1 MPLVGGAPTAATRPS
16 EIMACA
22 LCLGAIKRILKD
34 NKKEL
39 TKDMRLFIFGIGGTG
54 SRVLKSLVMLSAAG
68 VKPLDKDGRPLSDFE
83 IVPIIIDPHKGNED
97 LKRTE
102 RLLADYRLIR
112 RRLYGEARDV
122 NGFFATKISLLA
134 DLMSDGSIQLADSP
148 VCGMAAVEQSKF
160 RDFISYNT
168 MNEPNQALTSL
179 LFADYQLE
187 NKMRIGFVGSP
198 NIGSVALNQ
207 IKDSDEFKAFANVFN
222 QGDRVF
228 FVSSI
233 FGGTGAAG
241 FPILV
246 KNMRHAE
253 KLDVSNKDV
262 LRRAP
267 IGALTVLPYF
277 NIEHSEDSRINK
289 ADFVVKTQSAL
300 HYYNKTLTNDSRY
313 AVNALFYVGDQV
325 ISKPYNYDPGERG
338 QRNRAHLV
346 ELVGALA
353 PLRFAGI
360 DTNRMVDSQGYPLP
374 TMAFE
379 YGLDKDVQDVDFSAF
394 GSETRRLI
402 YKPLLK
408 FHLFFLFLRTG
419 LRSALGRGF
428 TEDAPK
434 ITSDF
439 MATEFYRV
447 LDGQFMRAYSEWI
460 IEMFD
465 NRRSVHIFNVGDLN
479 MNTVVTNVQTKKRSW
494 PLGRASISNDSFI
507 AEMNKLSRGATNYVK
522 GGEELKLFE
531 LFDRAASTLVDE
543 KYENIN

>member
-1 MPLVGGAPTAATRPS
+1 
-16 EIMACA
+16 
-22 LCLGAIKRILKD
+22 
-34 NKKEL
+34 
-39 TKDMRLFIFGIGGTG
+39 MRLFIFGIGGTG
-54 SRVLKSLVMLSAAG
+54 SRVLKSLIMLSAAG
-68 VKPLDKDGRPLSDFE
+68 VKPLDKDGKPLHDFE
-83 IVPIIIDPHKGNED
+83 IVPVIIDPHKSNED

-112 RRLYGEARDV
+112 RKLYGDATDV
-122 NGFFATKISLLA
+122 TGFFATKISLLSE
-134 DLMSDGSIQLADSP
+134 LMCDSSIQLADTP
-148 VCGMAAVEQSKF
+148 VCNLAAVEQSKF
-160 RDFISYNT
+160 REFISYNT

-207 IKDSDEFKAFANVFN
+207 IKDSDEFMAFANVFN
-222 QGDRVF
+222 QGDRIF

-246 KNMRHAE
+246 KNIRHAE
-253 KLDVSNKDV
+253 KLDVSNKDI

-277 NIEHSEDSRINK
+277 NIEHNEDSRINK

-313 AVNALFYVGDQV
+313 AINALFYVGDQV
-325 ISKPYNYDPGERG
+325 ISKPYNYDPGEKG

-346 ELVGALA
+346 ELVGAMA

-360 DTNRMVDSQGYPLP
+360 DTSRMVDAAGYPLP
-374 TMAFE
+374 SLAFE
-379 YGLDKDVQDVDFSAF
+379 YGLDKDVQDVTFSAL
-394 GSETRRLI
+394 GAETRRLL

-434 ITSDF
+434 ITTDF

-447 LDGQFMRAYSEWI
+447 LDGQFMRAYSEWL
-460 IEMFD
+460 IEMCD
-465 NRRSVHIFNVGDLN
+465 NRRSVHLFNIGDLD
-479 MNTVVTNVQTKKRSW
+479 MNTTVAGVQTKKRSW
-494 PLGRASISNDSFI
+494 PLGRATISVDTFI
-507 AEMNKLSRGATNYVK
+507 DRMNKLSRDASKYVK
-522 GGEELKLFE
+522 GAEELKLFD
-531 LFDRAASTLVDE
+531 LFDRAATALVDE

>member
-1 MPLVGGAPTAATRPS
+1 
-16 EIMACA
+16 
-22 LCLGAIKRILKD
+22 
-34 NKKEL
+34 
-39 TKDMRLFIFGIGGTG
+39 MRLFIFGIGGTG
-54 SRVLKSLVMLSAAG
+54 SRVLKSLIMLSAAG
-68 VKPLDKDGRPLSDFE
+68 VKPLDKDGKPLHDFE
-83 IVPIIIDPHKGNED
+83 IVPIIIDPHKSNED

-112 RRLYGEARDV
+112 RKLYGDATEV
-122 NGFFATKISLLA
+122 NGFFATKISLLSE
-134 DLMSDGSIQLADSP
+134 LMCDSSIQLADTS
-148 VCGMAAVEQSKF
+148 VCNLAAVEQSKF
-160 RDFISYNT
+160 REFISYNT

-222 QGDRVF
+222 QGDRIF

-246 KNMRHAE
+246 KNIRHAE
-253 KLDVSNKDV
+253 KLDVSNKDI

-277 NIEHSEDSRINK
+277 NIEHNEDSRINK

-313 AVNALFYVGDQV
+313 AINALFYVGDQV
-325 ISKPYNYDPGERG
+325 ISKPYNYDPGEKG

-346 ELVGALA
+346 ELVGAMA

-360 DTNRMVDSQGYPLP
+360 DTSRMVDAAGYPLP
-374 TMAFE
+374 SMAFE
-379 YGLDKDVQDVDFSAF
+379 YGLDKDVQDVTFSAF
-394 GSETRRLI
+394 GAETRRLL

-428 TEDAPK
+428 TEDAPR
-434 ITSDF
+434 ITTDF

-447 LDGQFMRAYSEWI
+447 LDGQFMRAYSEWL
-460 IEMFD
+460 IEMCD
-465 NRRSVHIFNVGDLN
+465 NRRSVHIFNIGDLD
-479 MNTVVTNVQTKKRSW
+479 MNTTVAGVQTKKRSW
-494 PLGRASISNDSFI
+494 PLGRATISVDTFI
-507 AEMNKLSRGATNYVK
+507 DRMNKLSRDASKYVK
-522 GGEELKLFE
+522 GAEELKLFD